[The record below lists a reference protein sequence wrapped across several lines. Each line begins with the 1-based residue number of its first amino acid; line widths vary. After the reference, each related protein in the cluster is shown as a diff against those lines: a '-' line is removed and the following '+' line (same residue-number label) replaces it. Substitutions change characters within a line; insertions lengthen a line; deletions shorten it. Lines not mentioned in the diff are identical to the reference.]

1 MSTPDESRVAPPSG
15 PAHGVPTSPP
25 AGDPRDAD
33 GLVARLQRG
42 DDAAFETLVRMHG
55 PRMLAVARRY
65 LPQDA
70 DAQDALQDAFVN
82 VARAIGGFEGAS
94 RLETWLHRIVVN
106 AALMKL
112 RARSR
117 RPEVSVDEEALAR
130 IERSRGPSGWSSTA
144 DEALSRREL
153 EEIVRDEVARL
164 PDDYRAV
171 LVLRDVEGLGV
182 DEIAALLDV
191 GAAAAKMRLQHA
203 RRMLRAALGARL
215 TPSEAP

>member
-1 MSTPDESRVAPPSG
+1 MSTADDLPVGPP
-15 PAHGVPTSPP
+15 P
-25 AGDPRDAD
+25 GDPRAAPDGGAD

-42 DDAAFETLVRMHG
+42 DDEAFEALVRQHG

-70 DAQDALQDAFVN
+70 DAQDALQDAFLN
-82 VARAIGGFEGAS
+82 VARAIGAFEGAS

-117 RPEVSVDEEALAR
+117 RPEVSVDEASLTR
-130 IERSRGPSGWSSTA
+130 IERARGAGGWSSTA
-144 DEALSRREL
+144 DETLSRREL

-164 PDDYRAV
+164 PDDDRAV

-182 DEIAALLDV
+182 EEIAVLLDV
-191 GAAAAKMRLQHA
+191 GPAAAKMRLQRA
-203 RRMLRAALGARL
+203 RRLLRASLGLRL
-215 TPSEAP
+215 APSEAP